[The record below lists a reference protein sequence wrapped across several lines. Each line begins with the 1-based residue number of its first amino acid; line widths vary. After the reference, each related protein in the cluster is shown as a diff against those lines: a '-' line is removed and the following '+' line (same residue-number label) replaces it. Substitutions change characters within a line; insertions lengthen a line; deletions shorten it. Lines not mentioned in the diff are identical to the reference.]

1 MLGARVGGEYAALCN
16 FSERLVFG
24 FMATTENVASAH
36 HDEESQGHHING
48 GIGKLVIGSIGIVF
62 GDIGTSPIYAFRET
76 FAGHH
81 PINPDPMH
89 IYGVLSLVFWSMMIV
104 VTFKYVLTIMKADN
118 KGEGGSL
125 ALLALINRKSE
136 GARWTAPIVL
146 LGVFA
151 TALFYGDSMITP
163 AMSVLSATEGL
174 KYVHPG
180 FEAWILPIAVA
191 ILVGLFAIQSRGTE
205 KVGRLFGPIMLIYFT
220 TIAILGLL
228 HLTKYPMIIV
238 ETLNPLNAL
247 HFFAVDGFR
256 AWVAMG
262 TVVLAVTGAEALY
275 ADMGHFG
282 RKPIAYGWL
291 GFVLPAL
298 MLNYMGQGA
307 MILSMDTAQAIQTVK
322 DPFFL
327 MIPDAVRLPVIFIA
341 LLATIIASQAVISGA
356 FSLTQQAIQLGFMPR
371 LRIQHTSKD
380 AYGQIYI
387 PVVNWALMIMVLFL
401 VLFFKSS
408 SNLAA
413 AYGIAVT
420 GAMFIDTC
428 LLSVVLFSLWK
439 WPKWKALPVLAVFF
453 IIDLAYLGANL
464 MKVPDGGYFP
474 LVIGMIIF
482 TLLTTWALGRKLMM
496 ARLRE
501 AAMPLKVFISSAA
514 TSAMRVPGTAV
525 FMTSAADGVPH
536 ALLHN
541 LKHNKVLHERVI
553 LLTVKILDMP
563 YVEDDGRCKLEDLGE
578 GFHRLV
584 IKYGFMQEPDVPD
597 ALARLT
603 GCGGAFKMMD
613 TSFFL
618 ARQTLL
624 PSSRP
629 GMAIWREKL
638 FAWMLNNSESAM
650 EFFRLPTNRVVEL
663 GSQVEI

>member
-1 MLGARVGGEYAALCN
+1 MSGDNAPEDAAL
-16 FSERLVFG
+16 
-24 FMATTENVASAH
+24 AH
-36 HDEESQGHHING
+36 EGHSHDHRPE
-48 GIGKLVIGSIGIVF
+48 GIVKLAVGTVGVVF

-81 PINPDPMH
+81 PINPDPVH
-89 IYGVLSLVFWSMMIV
+89 ITGVLSLVFWSMMLV
-104 VTFKYVLTIMKADN
+104 VTFKYVMTIMKADN

-125 ALLALINRKSE
+125 ALLALISRKSQ
-136 GARWTAPIVL
+136 GARWSATTVM

-180 FEAWILPIAVA
+180 FGDWVLPIAIA
-191 ILVGLFAIQSRGTE
+191 ILGGLFAIQSRGTA
-205 KVGRLFGPIMLIYFT
+205 KVGALFGPIMLLYFATLAALGIYYLS
-220 TIAILGLL
+220 AM
-228 HLTKYPMIIV
+228 PSIII
-238 ETLNPLNAL
+238 ETLNPLNAIN
-247 HFFAVDGFR
+247 FFVVDGFR
-256 AWVAMG
+256 AFVALG
-262 TVVLAVTGAEALY
+262 AVVLAITGAEALY

-282 RKPIAYGWL
+282 RRPIKLSWL
-291 GFVLPAL
+291 WFVLPAL

-307 MILSMDTAQAIQTVK
+307 MVLSMSPAEAQHAIR

-327 MIPDAVRLPVIFIA
+327 MLPDALRLPIVFLVI
-341 LLATIIASQAVISGA
+341 LATIIASQAVISGA
-356 FSLTQQAIQLGFMPR
+356 FSLTQQAIQLGFIPR
-371 LRIQHTSKD
+371 LRILHTSEK
-380 AYGQIYI
+380 AAGQIYI
-387 PVVNWALMIMVLFL
+387 PTINWGLAVMVLLL
-401 VLFFKSS
+401 VLFFQSS

-428 LLSVVLFSLWK
+428 LISVVLLTLWQ

-453 IIDLAYLGANL
+453 IVDFAYFGANL
-464 MKVPDGGYFP
+464 LKVPSGGYFP
-474 LVIGMIIF
+474 LIVGLIIF
-482 TLLTTWALGRKLMM
+482 TLLTTWARGRALMM
-496 ARLRE
+496 ERLRE
-501 AAMPLKVFISSAA
+501 SAMPMSVFVSSAA
-514 TSAMRVPGTAV
+514 NSAVRVSGTAV
-525 FMTSAADGVPH
+525 FMTSTPDGVPH

-553 LLTVKILDMP
+553 LLTVKIADVPVVDPAKRSDLQ
-563 YVEDDGRCKLEDLGE
+563 DLGQ
-578 GFHRLV
+578 GFFRL
-584 IKYGFMQEPDVPD
+584 ILRFGFMEEANVPA
-597 ALARLT
+597 ALESVT
-603 GCGGAFKMMD
+603 QCGRSFKMME

-629 GMAIWREKL
+629 GMAIWREQL
-638 FAWMLNNSESAM
+638 FAWMLRNAEGAM